1 MLREELHVPRRER
14 EVDSVAHLLRHVE
27 EIGELPAAA
36 LAKAGNEAPTRLEGI
51 KNIAQ
56 CRLAA
61 FLCQE
66 AHDIA
71 GRYGNIKGPFWH
83 LFLAQVTDEPL
94 PLWEIVLGV
103 LDEDGI
109 YVDSHDAV
117 AAAKQLAA
125 YAAGA
130 TAGVENGGVA
140 FHHGVDKPSLT
151 IDVLALCG
159 KQLPFACKI
168 MGVLGISLGYFFP
181 RRHRFDYITR
191 PRCKIYPLLKIAI
204 QILRTCPLY
213 RAKEAET
220 MPSVPS
226 PFRGRKKPGP
236 PSKPSSLP
244 VPPER
249 AIEHCRVFVD
259 GEALPGEYS
268 TSSALEAI
276 EEYGRG
282 FIWVGMHEPYESQMT
297 KVASQFGI
305 HELIVEDAVMAHQRP
320 KLERYDDQ
328 LFVVARSVNYRDH
341 DEVTDKRQ
349 IISTG
354 EIQMIMGSNFIITV
368 RHGAKL
374 PNLAYTVEDEQ
385 DLVELGPV
393 AMAWKILDMMVDRY
407 SEISRL
413 ISIEVDELEE
423 EIFTP
428 NLKFDV
434 DRIYMFK
441 REVLEMKHAIDPLS
455 VALKSM
461 VSDHKDLISKQ
472 LRSYLRDVN
481 DHELVVK
488 DQVSSFDERLTS
500 LIDASVAKVTMQ
512 QNSDMR
518 TISAVVGM
526 WAAPTLVAG
535 IYGMN
540 FDIMPELHWA
550 LGYPMAIIIMIMVVV
565 GLWAW
570 FRKNHWL

>member
-1 MLREELHVPRRER
+1 MTEPGSKIHVP
-14 EVDSVAHLLRHVE
+14 V
-27 EIGELPAAA
+27 
-36 LAKAGNEAPTRLEGI
+36 
-51 KNIAQ
+51 
-56 CRLAA
+56 
-61 FLCQE
+61 
-66 AHDIA
+66 
-71 GRYGNIKGPFWH
+71 
-83 LFLAQVTDEPL
+83 
-94 PLWEIVLGV
+94 
-103 LDEDGI
+103 
-109 YVDSHDAV
+109 
-117 AAAKQLAA
+117 
-125 YAAGA
+125 
-130 TAGVENGGVA
+130 
-140 FHHGVDKPSLT
+140 
-151 IDVLALCG
+151 
-159 KQLPFACKI
+159 
-168 MGVLGISLGYFFP
+168 
-181 RRHRFDYITR
+181 
-191 PRCKIYPLLKIAI
+191 
-204 QILRTCPLY
+204 
-213 RAKEAET
+213 
-220 MPSVPS
+220 
-226 PFRGRKKPGP
+226 
-236 PSKPSSLP
+236 
-244 VPPER
+244 ER
-249 AIEHCRVFVD
+249 AIERCTVYKNGHPVRGRFNHK
-259 GEALPGEYS
+259 EALEEVRSSGEGYV
-268 TSSALEAI
+268 
-276 EEYGRG
+276 
-282 FIWVGMHEPYESQMT
+282 WVSLNAPDQRQMVSLSET
-297 KVASQFGI
+297 FGV
-305 HELIVEDAVMAHQRP
+305 HELIVEDAVYARQRP
-320 KLERYDDQ
+320 KVERYEDQ
-328 LFVVARSVNYRDH
+328 LFMVIRSIAYQDI
-341 DEVTDKRQ
+341 DEVVDTREV
-349 IISTG
+349 ISTG

-413 ISIEVDELEE
+413 INIEVDELEE

-550 LGYPMAIIIMIMVVV
+550 LGYPMAIIIMILVVV

>member
-1 MLREELHVPRRER
+1 M
-14 EVDSVAHLLRHVE
+14 
-27 EIGELPAAA
+27 
-36 LAKAGNEAPTRLEGI
+36 
-51 KNIAQ
+51 
-56 CRLAA
+56 
-61 FLCQE
+61 
-66 AHDIA
+66 
-71 GRYGNIKGPFWH
+71 
-83 LFLAQVTDEPL
+83 
-94 PLWEIVLGV
+94 
-103 LDEDGI
+103 
-109 YVDSHDAV
+109 
-117 AAAKQLAA
+117 
-125 YAAGA
+125 
-130 TAGVENGGVA
+130 
-140 FHHGVDKPSLT
+140 
-151 IDVLALCG
+151 
-159 KQLPFACKI
+159 
-168 MGVLGISLGYFFP
+168 
-181 RRHRFDYITR
+181 
-191 PRCKIYPLLKIAI
+191 
-204 QILRTCPLY
+204 
-213 RAKEAET
+213 
-220 MPSVPS
+220 
-226 PFRGRKKPGP
+226 
-236 PSKPSSLP
+236 
-244 VPPER
+244 
-249 AIEHCRVFVD
+249 
-259 GEALPGEYS
+259 
-268 TSSALEAI
+268 
-276 EEYGRG
+276 
-282 FIWVGMHEPYESQMT
+282 
-297 KVASQFGI
+297 
-305 HELIVEDAVMAHQRP
+305 
-320 KLERYDDQ
+320 
-328 LFVVARSVNYRDH
+328 
-341 DEVTDKRQ
+341 
-349 IISTG
+349 
-354 EIQMIMGSNFIITV
+354 

>member
-1 MLREELHVPRRER
+1 
-14 EVDSVAHLLRHVE
+14 
-27 EIGELPAAA
+27 
-36 LAKAGNEAPTRLEGI
+36 
-51 KNIAQ
+51 
-56 CRLAA
+56 
-61 FLCQE
+61 
-66 AHDIA
+66 
-71 GRYGNIKGPFWH
+71 
-83 LFLAQVTDEPL
+83 
-94 PLWEIVLGV
+94 
-103 LDEDGI
+103 
-109 YVDSHDAV
+109 
-117 AAAKQLAA
+117 
-125 YAAGA
+125 
-130 TAGVENGGVA
+130 
-140 FHHGVDKPSLT
+140 
-151 IDVLALCG
+151 
-159 KQLPFACKI
+159 
-168 MGVLGISLGYFFP
+168 
-181 RRHRFDYITR
+181 
-191 PRCKIYPLLKIAI
+191 
-204 QILRTCPLY
+204 
-213 RAKEAET
+213 

-226 PFRGRKKPGP
+226 PFRGRKKPEP
-236 PSKPSSLP
+236 LSKPTSLP

-259 GEALPGEYS
+259 GESLPGEYS

-282 FIWVGMHEPYESQMT
+282 FIWVGLHEPYESQMT

-550 LGYPMAIIIMIMVVV
+550 LGYPMAIIIMIVVVV

>member
-1 MLREELHVPRRER
+1 M
-14 EVDSVAHLLRHVE
+14 
-27 EIGELPAAA
+27 
-36 LAKAGNEAPTRLEGI
+36 
-51 KNIAQ
+51 
-56 CRLAA
+56 
-61 FLCQE
+61 
-66 AHDIA
+66 
-71 GRYGNIKGPFWH
+71 
-83 LFLAQVTDEPL
+83 
-94 PLWEIVLGV
+94 
-103 LDEDGI
+103 LDENGVYIDA
-109 YVDSHDAV
+109 HNAV
-117 AAAKQLAA
+117 ATAKQLAA
-125 YAAGA
+125 DAAGA
-130 TAGVENGGVA
+130 TAGIEDGGVA
-140 FHHGVDKPSLT
+140 LHHGVDKPGLA
-151 IDVLALCG
+151 IDVFALCG
-159 KQLPFACKI
+159 KHLPFAGKV
-168 MGVLGISLGYFFP
+168 MGVLGISFGYFFP

-191 PRCKIYPLLKIAI
+191 LRCKIYPLRKIAA
-204 QILRTCPLY
+204 CPLGKYPHY
-213 RAKEAET
+213 RAKEAEK

-226 PFRGRKKPGP
+226 PFRGRKKSEP
-236 PSKPSSLP
+236 PSKPTSLP

-282 FIWVGMHEPYESQMT
+282 FIWVGLHEPYESQMT

-305 HELIVEDAVMAHQRP
+305 HELIVEDVVMAHQRP

-428 NLKFDV
+428 SLKFDV

-550 LGYPMAIIIMIMVVV
+550 LGYPMAIIIMILVVV

>member
-1 MLREELHVPRRER
+1 M
-14 EVDSVAHLLRHVE
+14 
-27 EIGELPAAA
+27 
-36 LAKAGNEAPTRLEGI
+36 
-51 KNIAQ
+51 
-56 CRLAA
+56 
-61 FLCQE
+61 
-66 AHDIA
+66 
-71 GRYGNIKGPFWH
+71 
-83 LFLAQVTDEPL
+83 
-94 PLWEIVLGV
+94 
-103 LDEDGI
+103 
-109 YVDSHDAV
+109 
-117 AAAKQLAA
+117 
-125 YAAGA
+125 
-130 TAGVENGGVA
+130 
-140 FHHGVDKPSLT
+140 
-151 IDVLALCG
+151 
-159 KQLPFACKI
+159 
-168 MGVLGISLGYFFP
+168 
-181 RRHRFDYITR
+181 
-191 PRCKIYPLLKIAI
+191 
-204 QILRTCPLY
+204 
-213 RAKEAET
+213 
-220 MPSVPS
+220 
-226 PFRGRKKPGP
+226 
-236 PSKPSSLP
+236 
-244 VPPER
+244 
-249 AIEHCRVFVD
+249 
-259 GEALPGEYS
+259 
-268 TSSALEAI
+268 
-276 EEYGRG
+276 
-282 FIWVGMHEPYESQMT
+282 
-297 KVASQFGI
+297 
-305 HELIVEDAVMAHQRP
+305 
-320 KLERYDDQ
+320 
-328 LFVVARSVNYRDH
+328 
-341 DEVTDKRQ
+341 
-349 IISTG
+349 
-354 EIQMIMGSNFIITV
+354 

-550 LGYPMAIIIMIMVVV
+550 LGYPMAIVIMVLVV
-565 GLWAW
+565 LGLWAW

>member
-1 MLREELHVPRRER
+1 M
-14 EVDSVAHLLRHVE
+14 
-27 EIGELPAAA
+27 
-36 LAKAGNEAPTRLEGI
+36 
-51 KNIAQ
+51 
-56 CRLAA
+56 
-61 FLCQE
+61 
-66 AHDIA
+66 
-71 GRYGNIKGPFWH
+71 
-83 LFLAQVTDEPL
+83 
-94 PLWEIVLGV
+94 
-103 LDEDGI
+103 
-109 YVDSHDAV
+109 
-117 AAAKQLAA
+117 
-125 YAAGA
+125 
-130 TAGVENGGVA
+130 
-140 FHHGVDKPSLT
+140 
-151 IDVLALCG
+151 
-159 KQLPFACKI
+159 
-168 MGVLGISLGYFFP
+168 
-181 RRHRFDYITR
+181 
-191 PRCKIYPLLKIAI
+191 
-204 QILRTCPLY
+204 
-213 RAKEAET
+213 
-220 MPSVPS
+220 
-226 PFRGRKKPGP
+226 
-236 PSKPSSLP
+236 
-244 VPPER
+244 
-249 AIEHCRVFVD
+249 
-259 GEALPGEYS
+259 
-268 TSSALEAI
+268 
-276 EEYGRG
+276 
-282 FIWVGMHEPYESQMT
+282 
-297 KVASQFGI
+297 
-305 HELIVEDAVMAHQRP
+305 
-320 KLERYDDQ
+320 
-328 LFVVARSVNYRDH
+328 
-341 DEVTDKRQ
+341 
-349 IISTG
+349 
-354 EIQMIMGSNFIITV
+354 

-550 LGYPMAIIIMIMVVV
+550 LGYPMAIIIMILVVV

>member
-1 MLREELHVPRRER
+1 
-14 EVDSVAHLLRHVE
+14 
-27 EIGELPAAA
+27 
-36 LAKAGNEAPTRLEGI
+36 
-51 KNIAQ
+51 
-56 CRLAA
+56 
-61 FLCQE
+61 
-66 AHDIA
+66 
-71 GRYGNIKGPFWH
+71 
-83 LFLAQVTDEPL
+83 
-94 PLWEIVLGV
+94 
-103 LDEDGI
+103 
-109 YVDSHDAV
+109 
-117 AAAKQLAA
+117 
-125 YAAGA
+125 
-130 TAGVENGGVA
+130 
-140 FHHGVDKPSLT
+140 
-151 IDVLALCG
+151 
-159 KQLPFACKI
+159 
-168 MGVLGISLGYFFP
+168 
-181 RRHRFDYITR
+181 
-191 PRCKIYPLLKIAI
+191 
-204 QILRTCPLY
+204 
-213 RAKEAET
+213 
-220 MPSVPS
+220 
-226 PFRGRKKPGP
+226 
-236 PSKPSSLP
+236 
-244 VPPER
+244 
-249 AIEHCRVFVD
+249 VD

-282 FIWVGMHEPYESQMT
+282 FIWVGLHEPYESQMT

-413 ISIEVDELEE
+413 INIEVDELEE

-550 LGYPMAIIIMIMVVV
+550 LGYPMAIIIMILVVV